1 MYRIIKRIINWTGDY
16 KSRLYKGFVY
26 SFFNAIFTSLP
37 IMAAAIAF
45 NLILDI
51 QNGKRTFDVNWIWE
65 MLVFLIVSV
74 LLRFFTAYK
83 RAVLQE
89 SIGYEMAS
97 KERINIGNILKR
109 VPLGFF
115 ENNNSGDL
123 INAVT
128 TDLSFVELYGMKMID
143 VVVNGYIIAFTMVFC
158 LCFFSIPLAIT
169 SFLGIIFSALALK
182 ALGNKSKKNAP
193 LHLKAQ
199 EKVTGATIE
208 YIHGLPIVK
217 AFGKQGAAIKSIREA
232 YKDSKKINIKIEK
245 QYTPYN
251 CIHLF
256 ILKAASVLIVVLSS
270 YLAMRGHL
278 SIPNMIMMAIFSF
291 SIFGSVE
298 TVNDATHVLK
308 LIDNIMDKIES
319 IENTKFIDEDS
330 RDIKLEAYD
339 IKFDKVSFGYD
350 EKTIIKNV
358 CFNIPQNTTT
368 AIVGP
373 SGSGK
378 TTICNLMAKFY
389 NPNSGKILIGG
400 QDISNITCESLLSNV
415 SMVFQK
421 VYLFHDTILNNIK
434 FGNPKASYDEVV
446 EAAKKACCHDFIM
459 ELPNGYDTVIGEGG
473 SSLSGGQKQRLSIA
487 RAILKDAPIVILD
500 EATASVDPENEYYI
514 QQAINALTHGKTII
528 IIAHRLATIENAD
541 QILVLEQGNI
551 VQRGIHKELIKEKGL
566 YRRFIGIREK
576 AESWNI

>member
-16 KSRLYKGFVY
+16 KGRLYKGFIY
-26 SFFNAIFTSLP
+26 SFFNAIFTALP
-37 IMAAAIAF
+37 IMAAASTF
-45 NLILDI
+45 NLILDV

-65 MLVFLIVSV
+65 IFVFLIIAV
-74 LLRFFTAYK
+74 LLRFFTAYRK
-83 RAVLQE
+83 AVLQE
-89 SIGYEMAS
+89 SIGYEMAC

-115 ENNNSGDL
+115 ENNSSGDL
-123 INAVT
+123 VNAVT

-143 VVVNGYIIAFTMVFC
+143 TVVNGYIIAFTMVFC
-158 LCFFSIPLAIT
+158 LCFYSIPLAII
-169 SFLGIIFSALALK
+169 SFLGIIFSALTLK

-199 EKVTGATIE
+199 EKMTGATIE
-208 YIHGLPIVK
+208 YIHGIPIVK

-256 ILKAASVLIVVLSS
+256 ILKAASVLIVILSS
-270 YLAMRGHL
+270 YLAMRGDL
-278 SIPNMIMMAIFSF
+278 SISNMIMMTIFSF

-298 TVNDATHVLK
+298 TVNDATHVLE
-308 LIDNIMDKIES
+308 LIDNTMDKIES
-319 IENTKFIDEDS
+319 IKNTKFIDEDS
-330 RDIKLEAYD
+330 RDVRLKAYD
-339 IKFDKVSFGYD
+339 VKFHKVSFGYD

-358 CFNIPQNTTT
+358 SFNIPQNTTT

-378 TTICNLMAKFY
+378 TTIYSLMSKFY

-400 QDISNITCESLLSNV
+400 EDISNITCESLLSNI

-551 VQRGIHKELIKEKGL
+551 VQRGTHKELIKEKGL